1 MFILASYRRVGGTG
15 LVSVACDIVFL
26 ETERS
31 LSLHCHYLPGCKIGS
46 GYSETLNADTL
57 NACSFLFCGGRGGGT

>member
-15 LVSVACDIVFL
+15 LVSVACDIFFL

-31 LSLHCHYLPGCKIGS
+31 LSLH
-46 GYSETLNADTL
+46 
-57 NACSFLFCGGRGGGT
+57 